1 MARPATDLRQR
12 ILSVARQAFAA
23 RGVDATALRAL
34 AKAAGTTIGMIYYY
48 FPSKDELYFAV
59 VEEVYARV
67 LQQFAVVM
75 APAEEAPG
83 PSFRERVRALM
94 RRLSELSDEDR
105 QVVAI
110 VLREITVST
119 VRRQRLL
126 ERFSRGHIPMVMN
139 AVVRAQAAGELRTDL
154 PPAMMVF
161 AAAALGAGSTL
172 LLEHSPLPG
181 LPRGEERIEATLAL
195 LFAGISAS
203 TPSPPTAD
211 AEPADAAPAAER
223 PR

>member
-12 ILSVARQAFAA
+12 ILTAARQAFAA
-23 RGVDATALRAL
+23 RGVDATPLRAI

-48 FPSKDELYFAV
+48 YPSKDELYFAV

-75 APAEEAPG
+75 APPG
-83 PSFRERVRALM
+83 EGPAPSFRERVRALM
-94 RRLSELSDEDR
+94 HRLSELSAEDR

-119 VRRQRLL
+119 ARRQRLL
-126 ERFSRGHIPMVMN
+126 ERFSRGHIPLVMS
-139 AVVRAQAAGELRTDL
+139 AVLRAQAAGELRTDL

-161 AAAALGAGSTL
+161 ASAALGAMSTL
-172 LLEHSPLPG
+172 LLDYSPLPG
-181 LPRGEERIEATLAL
+181 LPRGEERTEATLEL
-195 LFAGISAS
+195 LFTGL
-203 TPSPPTAD
+203 TGT
-211 AEPADAAPAAER
+211 AAPPHR
-223 PR
+223 QR